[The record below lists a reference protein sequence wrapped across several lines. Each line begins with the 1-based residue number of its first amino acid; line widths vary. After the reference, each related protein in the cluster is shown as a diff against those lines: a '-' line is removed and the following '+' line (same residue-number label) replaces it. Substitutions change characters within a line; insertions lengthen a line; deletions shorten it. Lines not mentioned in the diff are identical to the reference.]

1 MFANAILR
9 AAVLSGIA
17 TASIAALGESD
28 RLGFVPAAEGIAAA
42 AVPIIATQPSSSS
55 PPPLPMTEPASL
67 RTDRHSDGLFYVQAK
82 VNGKPIRFLVDT
94 GASYMVLTDAD
105 ARSAGIVMD
114 RDKFVGRVSTVGG
127 DAAMAWTRLER
138 IELAGHDV
146 RGLSAVVVRDGLGVS
161 LLGQNMLAKLDSVTL
176 TAGKLHL
183 R

>member
-17 TASIAALGESD
+17 TASIAALSESD
-28 RLGFVPAAEGIAAA
+28 RLGFAPVTEGIAAA
-42 AVPIIATQPSSSS
+42 AVPIVATA
-55 PPPLPMTEPASL
+55 PPPPMPATEPASL
-67 RTDRHSDGLFYVQAK
+67 RTERHSDGLFYVQAK
-82 VNGKPIRFLVDT
+82 VNGRPIRFLVDT

-105 ARSAGIVMD
+105 ARAAGIVVD

-127 DAAMAWTRLER
+127 DAAMAWTKLER

-146 RGLSAVVVRDGLGVS
+146 RGLRAVVVRDGLGVS
-161 LLGQNMLAKLDSVTL
+161 LLGQNMLEKLDSVTL
-176 TAGKLHL
+176 TEGRLHL